1 MPVPGPVWQRL
12 QHELPSDPNAL
23 VFPSRRGGHLPIEE
37 YRRAFEKAC
46 SAVGITGLVPHGLRH
61 TTASLAISAGA
72 NVKVVQR
79 LLGHATAAMTLDRY
93 GHLLS
98 DDLAGVA
105 DALGKAIESTAVLL
119 RYSEAGHNETETISA
134 VS

>member
-1 MPVPGPVWQRL
+1 
-12 QHELPSDPNAL
+12 
-23 VFPSRRGGHLPIEE
+23 VFPSRKGGFLPLGE
-37 YRRAFEKAC
+37 YRWAFDRACVE
-46 SAVGITGLVPHGLRH
+46 VGIDDLVPHGLRH
-61 TTASLAISAGA
+61 TAASLAISAGA

-105 DALGKAIESTAVLL
+105 TALAQAIETAAVSL
-119 RYSEAGHNETETISA
+119 RYSE
-134 VS
+134 VSDKGKSVANNV